1 MTTTNI
7 VSAQS
12 HSPILTPA
20 KHREITLLLDEFR
33 RVVLNDAGFA
43 DRAASYRDSRQ
54 VALANYA
61 ALQEKIPADNSITDN
76 LTAHDVL
83 RKLLPHA
90 NSAAH
95 RWQGAW
101 IHWTPFV
108 MGDLT
113 AWQRIAGWT
122 QNDDVQPL
130 AQALLN
136 FVRRCVAEP
145 TQLAE
150 ACAEFSA
157 LPITKGLQSGALTPI
172 LNALRPDAFLLL
184 SSRVRQALNYF
195 SGHTYTAAL
204 TDYARANAAL
214 HALIAELVNEL
225 PVALNS
231 APPSDA
237 FDLFC
242 HWLITERQFSLRE
255 PRHWAVAVGDDD
267 WVWEEWRTGCFVALG
282 WDELGDLSDIDR
294 TEFQRRRDSLA
305 AQHAHWSKRGADQAW
320 RFARQ
325 LHEGDRVLVQRGDV
339 LLGMGTISGPYY
351 YAADVP
357 LSHRFPVEWDDLTP
371 RQIMGA
377 DWRKALHLLEQ
388 AEFER
393 VLNASALTADELAQL
408 QQPAADAATSPNAPS
423 YLKFMAPI
431 VDVLQSMGGGGRS
444 AQVMEAVLAHANLPG
459 SELNR
464 LSANGISRVKNQI
477 YRARRALIETG
488 LMTAGQRGVWALT
501 AAGAEAQ
508 LNRESA
514 QQLLENLNYRQR
526 LEESLE
532 AESPH
537 IRRLTESS
545 AEYDATTHETLIPP
559 PERPSGPNKLGA
571 WDVEGEPVAGELM
584 EENAAFDKL
593 RPREDV
599 PPRDMSQPQTPTEPY
614 TLAQVAS
621 ATYLDEEI
629 AARWVQIVRRKGQAI
644 FYGPPGAGKTFVA
657 EQIARHLSSGAV
669 DGPRDGFY
677 ELVQFHAAYAYEDFV
692 QGLRPRPAADGGL
705 TYELVSGR
713 FLDFCRR
720 ARQRSGLCVL
730 IIDEI
735 NRANL
740 SRVFGELMYLL
751 EYRDQAIHL
760 AGGGEP
766 FRIPGNVLILATMNT
781 ADRSIALVDHALRR
795 RFAFIPLFP
804 NYDVLRRF
812 HAQQQTGFAVEPL
825 IRRLEQINRAI
836 EDPNY
841 AVGISYFLRPH
852 LADEI
857 ADIWQTEIEPYL
869 EEYFFDQPERVEA
882 LRWKR
887 GEESGL

>member
-1 MTTTNI
+1 MCAA
-7 VSAQS
+7 VWQS
-12 HSPILTPA
+12 QL
-20 KHREITLLLDEFR
+20 
-33 RVVLNDAGFA
+33 
-43 DRAASYRDSRQ
+43 
-54 VALANYA
+54 
-61 ALQEKIPADNSITDN
+61 
-76 LTAHDVL
+76 
-83 RKLLPHA
+83 
-90 NSAAH
+90 
-95 RWQGAW
+95 
-101 IHWTPFV
+101 
-108 MGDLT
+108 
-113 AWQRIAGWT
+113 
-122 QNDDVQPL
+122 
-130 AQALLN
+130 
-136 FVRRCVAEP
+136 
-145 TQLAE
+145 QLAE

-172 LNALRPDAFLLL
+172 PRRLRPDAFLLW
-184 SSRVRQALNYF
+184 SSCARQALNYF

-408 QQPAADAATSPNAPS
+408 QQPAADAATSPEEPT

-477 YRARRALIETG
+477 YRARRALIEAG
-488 LMTAGQRGVWALT
+488 LLSAGQRGVWALT
-501 AAGAEAQ
+501 AAGVEAQ

-514 QQLLENLNYRQR
+514 QQLLEDLNYRQR

-545 AEYDATTHETLIPP
+545 AEYTAPAHVAPP
-559 PERPSGPNKLGA
+559 PPSPEPVK
-571 WDVEGEPVAGELM
+571 GEPVKGESLDKGL
-584 EENAAFDKL
+584 AFDDPSGQFVGDAGAL
-593 RPREDV
+593 RPRGGES
-599 PPRDMSQPQTPTEPY
+599 PQGISQPHTPTEPY
-614 TLAQVAS
+614 TLAQVA
-621 ATYLDEEI
+621 AAAYLDGETV
-629 AARWVQIVRRKGQAI
+629 ARWVQIVRRKGQAI
-644 FYGPPGAGKTFVA
+644 FYGPPGTGKTFVA
-657 EQIARHLSSGAV
+657 EQLARHLSSGAA
-669 DGPRDGFY
+669 DGKHDGFY

-692 QGLRPRPAADGGL
+692 QGLRPRPAAAGGL
-705 TYELVSGR
+705 TYELVAGR

-720 ARQRSGLCVL
+720 ADGRGGLCVL

-781 ADRSIALVDHALRR
+781 ADRSLALVDHALRR

-804 NYDVLRRF
+804 DYDVLRRF
-812 HAQQQTGFAVEPL
+812 HAAQQTGFEVAPL

-841 AVGISYFLRPH
+841 AVGISYFLRPT

-882 LRWKR
+882 FRWKR
-887 GEESGL
+887 VEE